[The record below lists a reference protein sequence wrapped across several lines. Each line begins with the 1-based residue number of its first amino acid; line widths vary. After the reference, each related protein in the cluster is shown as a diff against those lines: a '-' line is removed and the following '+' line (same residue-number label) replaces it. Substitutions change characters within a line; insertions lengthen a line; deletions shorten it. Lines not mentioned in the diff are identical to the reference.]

1 MSRAKAVFIPP
12 AKLVVVARSSYPKQK
27 AEHPPSGRCSA
38 FSGFVQAMQPML
50 RSKNSQKVRLNALN
64 RVVVTHTLPVS
75 TPSWPICF
83 AIT

>member
-1 MSRAKAVFIPP
+1 M
-12 AKLVVVARSSYPKQK
+12 
-27 AEHPPSGRCSA
+27 H
-38 FSGFVQAMQPML
+38 PML